1 MVKREW
7 WGRVATFLKVV
18 KEGIW
23 EEETS
28 AEAKQRDSMEAATP
42 GPGVGGGHPH
52 VHPMHSFRV
61 YIPIS
66 LKHIRLFRRTLCYW
80 PTFFFFF

>member
-28 AEAKQRDSMEAATP
+28 AEAK
-42 GPGVGGGHPH
+42 
-52 VHPMHSFRV
+52 
-61 YIPIS
+61 
-66 LKHIRLFRRTLCYW
+66 
-80 PTFFFFF
+80 